1 LHAAICPYQKTIDD
15 GRKQIPDYPKAFL
28 RAHICQLDGSGALV
42 VIGGAQDCGEYC
54 QAAGAIA
61 QGQGSVEIIYY
72 NQRPLVRLRSL
83 FCLVQRSFPLLSGVV
98 LCFGLSKD
106 SVGNLELTMRCAVV
120 GCCIPGTWR
129 LFRWGFAD
137 RTNGGHG
144 LRLAALHINADPLT
158 KK

>member
-1 LHAAICPYQKTIDD
+1 
-15 GRKQIPDYPKAFL
+15 
-28 RAHICQLDGSGALV
+28 
-42 VIGGAQDCGEYC
+42 
-54 QAAGAIA
+54 
-61 QGQGSVEIIYY
+61 
-72 NQRPLVRLRSL
+72 
-83 FCLVQRSFPLLSGVV
+83 
-98 LCFGLSKD
+98 
-106 SVGNLELTMRCAVV
+106 MRCAVV

>member
-1 LHAAICPYQKTIDD
+1 MGYRQLHWYNQVALSAAQALAFAIDRRIR
-15 GRKQIPDYPKAFL
+15 GQ
-28 RAHICQLDGSGALV
+28 H
-42 VIGGAQDCGEYC
+42 GEV
-54 QAAGAIA
+54 AGAIA